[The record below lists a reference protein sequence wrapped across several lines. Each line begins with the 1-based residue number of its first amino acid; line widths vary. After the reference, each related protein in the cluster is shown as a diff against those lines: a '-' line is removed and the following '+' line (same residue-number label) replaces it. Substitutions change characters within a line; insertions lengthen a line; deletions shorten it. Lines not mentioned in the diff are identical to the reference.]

1 MISWIVASHD
11 PDILNANLV
20 PTLELAAGD
29 ELIVIADA
37 PSIAV
42 AYNRGQA
49 KATNAI
55 RCYVHHDVQILD
67 ARRLRAGLAFL
78 NMCGAQTVGMAGVI
92 GSADLTLPWWEGA
105 TLGSVVDGRMGR
117 LNFGPGGPCAYLD
130 GLLLA
135 TAQHVDWDET
145 YPGWH
150 AYDLDACRQ
159 MLSRGLTNW
168 CLDDGHELV
177 LHNTTNSANTGRLQH
192 YHENIARFH
201 AKWNQPN

>member
-1 MISWIVASHD
+1 LISWIVASHD
-11 PDILNANLV
+11 PDILNDNLV

-49 KATNAI
+49 KTSNAV
-55 RCYVHHDVQILD
+55 RCYVHHDVQILEPQ
-67 ARRLRAGLAFL
+67 RLRAQLLQQCTA
-78 NMCGAQTVGMAGVI
+78 AVGMIGVI
-92 GSADLTLPWWEGA
+92 GSTDRTLPWWEGA

-117 LNFGPGGPCAYLD
+117 LDFGPGGPCTYLD

-135 TAQHVDWDET
+135 TVQHVDWDEE

-150 AYDLDACRQ
+150 AYDLDACQQ

-177 LHNTTNSANTGRLQH
+177 FHNTTNSANTGHLQH
-192 YHENIARFH
+192 YHENIARFRT
-201 AKWNQPN
+201 KWNRTD